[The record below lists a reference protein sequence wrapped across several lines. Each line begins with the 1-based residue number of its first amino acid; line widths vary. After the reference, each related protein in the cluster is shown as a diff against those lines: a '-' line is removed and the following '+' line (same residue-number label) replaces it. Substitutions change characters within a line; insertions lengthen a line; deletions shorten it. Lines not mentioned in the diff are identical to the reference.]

1 MIPLLI
7 KVAGAW
13 GRIVPNHRLPVKV
26 PQPIPVPVTDAHRK

>member
-13 GRIVPNHRLPVKV
+13 GRIVPNHRLPVKA
-26 PQPIPVPVTDAHRK
+26 PQPVPVPVRDAHRK